1 MSNFSERLSGLR
13 KAMGWSRKR
22 AISELNLPYQTY
34 PNYEL
39 GKREPD
45 IATIAKLADKFNT
58 TTDYL
63 TGKSNDPRT
72 LDEII
77 KGMGGL
83 KSSSHSLEVDLAKD
97 PVVLAYNGIPVSDE
111 DKEIIEAVL
120 ERHTKKK
127 I

>member
-1 MSNFSERLSGLR
+1 MVTEASY
-13 KAMGWSRKR
+13 
-22 AISELNLPYQTY
+22 SELNLPYQTY
-34 PNYEL
+34 SNYEL
-39 GKREPD
+39 GKRKPD

-83 KSSSHSLEVDLAKD
+83 KSSSHSLKVDLAKD
-97 PVVLAYNGIPVSDE
+97 PVVLAYDGIPVSDE

-120 ERHTKKK
+120 ERHNKKK